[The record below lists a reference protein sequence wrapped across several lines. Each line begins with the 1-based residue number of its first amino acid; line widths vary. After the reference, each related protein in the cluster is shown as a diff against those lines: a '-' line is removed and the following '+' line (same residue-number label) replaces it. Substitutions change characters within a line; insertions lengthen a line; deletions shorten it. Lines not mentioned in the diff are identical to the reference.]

1 MRHRQSSVCF
11 LRLEDQSIQ
20 PIHHGLIPLEEDR
33 AGAQQDDG
41 KTEDAHCGNVDPRG
55 GGDVQQ
61 PCDQDVGVR
70 GEECGTG
77 VYKDGFRLFHYLFA
91 YNSIPCFHNIFKSAE
106 TYRSCLYRRRIFS

>member
-1 MRHRQSSVCF
+1 MRRRQSSVCF

-41 KTEDAHCGNVDPRG
+41 KAEDAHCGNVDPRG
-55 GGDVQQ
+55 GGDAQQ

-70 GEECGTG
+70 GEENVEPAYTRIEAVPIWENQC
-77 VYKDGFRLFHYLFA
+77 FRAGIKLMKA
-91 YNSIPCFHNIFKSAE
+91 AVNSAAI
-106 TYRSCLYRRRIFS
+106 T